1 MTTLPP
7 AQAERAAL
15 CDLFLQLGPDEPTL
29 CEGWTTYDLVA
40 HLDVREHDPVAS
52 VGIVVPAAAGLH
64 DRAIARAKER
74 RSFDQLVARVRSG
87 PPFWWKPVDG
97 VFNTQEYFIHHED
110 ARRGGGDT
118 TPRPEAEVA
127 AIETVLWTN
136 LGRSHRFMTRG
147 VKGVGVDLEAP
158 GRTPVRA
165 RHRDRVVTITGRPGE
180 VLLYLFGRRGA
191 AHVEI
196 SGSPEDRAALE
207 DASLG
212 L

>member
-1 MTTLPP
+1 MNPLPP

-52 VGIVVPAAAGLH
+52 IGIVVPPAVGLH
-64 DRAIARAKER
+64 DRAIVRDKER
-74 RSFDQLVARVRSG
+74 RSFEQLVSRVRNG
-87 PPFWWKPVDG
+87 PPFWLKPVDG
-97 VFNTQEYFIHHED
+97 AINTQEYFIHHED

-118 TPRPEAEVA
+118 TPRPEADVA
-127 AIETVLWTN
+127 DVETALWNN

-147 VKGVGVDLEAP
+147 VKDVGVDLVAP
-158 GRTPVRA
+158 DRAPIRA
-165 RHRDRVVTITGRPGE
+165 RRRDPVVTIAGRPGE
-180 VLLYLFGRRGA
+180 ILLYLFGRRGA
-191 AHVEI
+191 AHVDI
-196 SGSPEDRAALE
+196 SGSPAACAALE